1 MVITEVIGVEVF
13 IFNLYPLS
21 HKSNHK
27 SRGGNFKL
35 EPSFF
40 PTIIV
45 FQSLSLFIAKF
56 RFQ

>member
-27 SRGGNFKL
+27 SNGGYFKL
-35 EPSFF
+35 EPNFSLQLLFF
-40 PTIIV
+40 SPYPC
-45 FQSLSLFIAKF
+45 
-56 RFQ
+56 